1 MEAKPANVLARGT
14 RTCLCFVCSYVYIH
28 IYTYIYMHIYTRMD
42 APPIT
47 SPVSSLEKPLWDN
60 FGMGSS
66 PAMAGHIV
74 FSGLGTEV

>member
-1 MEAKPANVLARGT
+1 
-14 RTCLCFVCSYVYIH
+14 
-28 IYTYIYMHIYTRMD
+28 MHIYTRMD